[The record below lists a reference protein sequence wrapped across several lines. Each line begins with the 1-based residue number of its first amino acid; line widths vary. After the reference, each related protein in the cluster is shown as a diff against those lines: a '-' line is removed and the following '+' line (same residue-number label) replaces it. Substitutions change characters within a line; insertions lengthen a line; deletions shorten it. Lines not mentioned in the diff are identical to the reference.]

1 MCLSSQFMATSF
13 PFILL
18 EFMGF
23 LPFLPKAIP
32 TIFWFFAGIS
42 LGLPTKLLVVRPLPV
57 LRVCLP
63 HHSPFPNKIHCFV
76 SLPFTALPPP
86 KLIRVE
92 GFLHLLLWH
101 ASSSL
106 AIWAY
111 WVCYILPWAFSAH
124 LFYLYLLFLTRAY

>member
-1 MCLSSQFMATSF
+1 MATSL

-23 LPFLPKAIP
+23 LPFIPKAIP

-63 HHSPFPNKIHCFV
+63 HHSPFPDKIHCFV
-76 SLPFTALPPP
+76 SLPLTTLPPP
-86 KLIRVE
+86 KWIRVK
-92 GFLHLLLWH
+92 GSLHLLLWH
-101 ASSSL
+101 ASSGPSL
-106 AIWAY
+106 
-111 WVCYILPWAFSAH
+111 C
-124 LFYLYLLFLTRAY
+124 LLLLGEMSSQQSIPPKEALAETLE